1 MGDASVIRTNKLTK
15 AFGSVQ
21 AISDVGL
28 DIKAGSIT
36 GFLGPNGA
44 GKSTTINV
52 LMGFIAP
59 SSGEAFLFDERVSV
73 TNSEARKQVGFL
85 SNSIALDNGLRAVEE
100 IEYFGHLAG
109 GYDKKYVNAL
119 AKRLDLDL
127 DQKIGK
133 LSTGNYQKVGLI
145 IALMHRP
152 KLLILD
158 EPTNGL
164 DPLVQAEFNKI
175 ILELK
180 ASGSTVFISSHILSE
195 VQELCDQFVFIKRGR
210 IVAKLSRD
218 ELFSQVK
225 DRLVVEPRADQ
236 RDKLVEFL
244 ETNDIAHNIDHADLG
259 AEFMKYYEED
269 DA

>member
-1 MGDASVIRTNKLTK
+1 MSDARVVRTSKLTK
-15 AFGSVQ
+15 VFGSVQ
-21 AISDVGL
+21 AISDIDLG
-28 DIKAGSIT
+28 IKAGSIT

-44 GKSTTINV
+44 GKSTTMNV
-52 LMGFIAP
+52 LMGFITP

-73 TNSEARKQVGFL
+73 ANPDARKEVGFL
-85 SNSIALDNGLRAVEE
+85 SNSIALDKGLRAFEE

-109 GYDKKYVNAL
+109 GYDKKYVDAL
-119 AKRLDLDL
+119 AERLDLDL

-145 IALMHRP
+145 IALMHKPR
-152 KLLILD
+152 LLILD

-195 VQELCDQFVFIKRGR
+195 VQELCDQFVFIKKGR
-210 IVAKLSRD
+210 IVARLSRD
-218 ELFSQVK
+218 ELLSRTRN
-225 DRLVVEPRADQ
+225 RLVIEPRADQ

-244 ETNDIAHNIDHADLG
+244 EANDIAHSIDHADLG

-269 DA
+269 DV